1 MGPPVVMGADLSPSP
16 PTISGPGDQQR
27 NARYAYLVGRLR
39 NRQMTM
45 EEATEL
51 FGLMQGMLRQSE
63 LARQA
68 LMRVP
73 PPPPRSGAPERP
85 TTLAVPPPV
94 STASDDFFLLGIL
107 AMGAGAGLLAAMTK
121 RLQDLAPP
129 APPPGRGRPDQGTET
144 R

>member
-1 MGPPVVMGADLSPSP
+1 MAVDLNQVPPPA
-16 PTISGPGDQQR
+16 TGPGDAQR

-51 FGLMQGMLRQSE
+51 FGIMQGMLRQGE
-63 LARQA
+63 AARQA
-68 LMRVP
+68 LMRMP
-73 PPPPRSGAPERP
+73 PSSPALGLRERP
-85 TTLAVPPPV
+85 PAPAPAAP

-121 RLQDLAPP
+121 RMQDLTPP
-129 APPPGRGRPDQGTET
+129 AAPEGRGRPERGASS

>member
-1 MGPPVVMGADLSPSP
+1 LGALVVMGPDYTGVATPATNASDA
-16 PTISGPGDQQR
+16 QR

-39 NRQMTM
+39 NRLMTM

-63 LARQA
+63 VARAA

-73 PPPPRSGAPERP
+73 PPP
-85 TTLAVPPPV
+85 
-94 STASDDFFLLGIL
+94 STAPSAPALPRPAAAPPSGPADDFFLLGLL
-107 AMGAGAGLLAAMTK
+107 AMGAGAGLLAALTK
-121 RLQDLAPP
+121 RIQGIPPSAPS
-129 APPPGRGRPDQGTET
+129 ASEGDSGSRAST